1 RFPATASL
9 IRRNRDLKYTLF
21 RYFQAQIS
29 LFFNNF
35 PETQTRNLN
44 QHPQL
49 QGQRVLNI
57 ADDNNGCKRNS
68 ARFYEFEQKYG
79 HRQAGICLI
88 SPFA

>member
-1 RFPATASL
+1 RFFNLSQNSGSLRFPATASL

-29 LFFNNF
+29 LFLNNF

-49 QGQRVLNI
+49 QGQRILNI
-57 ADDNNGCKRNS
+57 SSIFQLAS
-68 ARFYEFEQKYG
+68 SE
-79 HRQAGICLI
+79 
-88 SPFA
+88 